1 MAKKGKEK
9 QEKKPIKNYVILVLL
24 FLAVIALTVYLCEC
38 YKVYNEE
45 QKKIPV
51 IRGTLTSEITE
62 VDVEPFIVENP
73 TTVLYMCTSSSE
85 KCRNFEKDFKKLIKK
100 YELQDSIIYLNLSN
114 IEDQESFVE
123 EFNDRHPYKKSKLT
137 SNYPAIVYLDDGKVK
152 NIIQGKDNE
161 KLSITKVKSFIE
173 INKIGE

>member
-1 MAKKGKEK
+1 MAKRRKEK

-85 KCRNFEKDFKKLIKK
+85 KCRNFEIPWHKSRQKSATIGCKMNGEQSGPLHFCRAVGIFGVKEPTRLVAAWP
-100 YELQDSIIYLNLSN
+100 LA
-114 IEDQESFVE
+114 SFL
-123 EFNDRHPYKKSKLT
+123 Y
-137 SNYPAIVYLDDGKVK
+137 A
-152 NIIQGKDNE
+152 
-161 KLSITKVKSFIE
+161 ITKEESWLAKFERPRFCSARMLAGF
-173 INKIGE
+173 

>member
-85 KCRNFEKDFKKLIKK
+85 KCRNFEQRAPNRFF
-100 YELQDSIIYLNLSN
+100 YW
-114 IEDQESFVE
+114 
-123 EFNDRHPYKKSKLT
+123 RR
-137 SNYPAIVYLDDGKVK
+137 
-152 NIIQGKDNE
+152 
-161 KLSITKVKSFIE
+161 
-173 INKIGE
+173 